1 MSESIQEIIGK
12 GYAEFWNSKQRYVVC
27 KGSRASKKST
37 TAALKI
43 IVRMMQY
50 PLANT
55 LVVRKTASTLKDSCF
70 AQLKWAISRLGVE
83 SYWKARV
90 SPLELEYIPTGQ
102 RIIFRG
108 LDDSLKITSI
118 TVPHGNLCFAW
129 LEEAYEVSEEDFD
142 YIDESLRGQLPD
154 GYYIQWLIIF
164 NPWSASSWLKSRF
177 FDKPNKNVLAM
188 TTTYKQNEWLSE
200 ADKERFE
207 DMKRNNYQ
215 RYLVAGEANWGIA
228 TGQYFTEFNE
238 RRHVVKPF
246 AIPKEWHKF
255 RAMDWG
261 LAKPY
266 AVLWFAVDYDGNLW
280 CYRELYGWDGKANVG
295 TGETAA
301 AIGKKIVALE
311 KPEENVRSGVL
322 DSACFARTGVTGES
336 IAEAIN
342 NELYKAKLSTFSKS
356 SKGRVE
362 GANAL
367 KQRLI
372 GNKNSDG
379 EFVPAI
385 YFFSTCIHT
394 LRTLPM
400 LGHDKHN
407 PETYDTD
414 GEDHCLVAGTLIK
427 TKRGNVPIEN
437 VTTDDY
443 VMTRRGLKKVLASA
457 MTKRNAKVMT
467 VEFSNGRSLT
477 GTGNHPVYIK
487 GKGFIPLE
495 DLKYGDIVCAENH
508 KDKNNVSVFSLEN
521 KNKKA
526 DVYNLTVE
534 DEHEYFANG
543 ILVHNCTDA
552 ICYACLA
559 RPYTPTKP
567 QPAKPIDRYKPQEK
581 SLVWTV

>member
-1 MSESIQEIIGK
+1 MSMNEQSIQEIIGK
-12 GYAEFWNSKQRYVVC
+12 GYAEFWNSKKRYIVC

-50 PLANT
+50 PLSNT

-70 AQLKWAISRLGVE
+70 AQLKWAIQRLGVE
-83 SYWKARV
+83 NYWKSRV
-90 SPLELEYIPTGQ
+90 SPMELEYIPTGQ

-108 LDDSLKITSI
+108 LDDAFKITSI
-118 TVPHGNLCFAW
+118 TVPHGNLCYAW
-129 LEEAYEVSEEDFD
+129 LEEAYEVSEEEFD
-142 YIDESLRGQLPD
+142 MLDESLRGQLPE
-154 GYYIQWLIIF
+154 GYYIQWLIVF
-164 NPWSASSWLKSRF
+164 NPWSANSWLKGRF
-177 FDKPNKNVLAM
+177 FDKPNENVLAM
-188 TTTYKQNEWLSE
+188 TTTYKQNEWLSA
-200 ADKERFE
+200 ADLERFE
-207 DMKRNNYQ
+207 DMKKNNYQ

-246 AIPKEWHKF
+246 AIPAEWIKF

-266 AVLWFAVDYDGNLW
+266 CVLWFAVDYDGNLW
-280 CYRELYGWDGKANVG
+280 AYRELYGWGGKPNVG

-301 AIGKKIVALE
+301 AIGKKIAALE

-342 NELYKAKLSTFSKS
+342 KELYKAKLSTFGKS
-356 SKGRVE
+356 SKGRIE

-385 YFFSTCIHT
+385 YFFSTCLHT
-394 LRTLPM
+394 IRTLPM

-407 PETYDTD
+407 PETYDTE
-414 GEDHCLVAGTLIK
+414 GEDHA
-427 TKRGNVPIEN
+427 
-437 VTTDDY
+437 TD
-443 VMTRRGLKKVLASA
+443 
-457 MTKRNAKVMT
+457 T
-467 VEFSNGRSLT
+467 V
-477 GTGNHPVYIK
+477 
-487 GKGFIPLE
+487 
-495 DLKYGDIVCAENH
+495 
-508 KDKNNVSVFSLEN
+508 
-521 KNKKA
+521 
-526 DVYNLTVE
+526 
-534 DEHEYFANG
+534 
-543 ILVHNCTDA
+543 
-552 ICYACLA
+552 CYACLS
-559 RPYTPTKP
+559 RPYKAEKP
-567 QPAKPIDRYKPQEK
+567 KLPQKIDRYKPQEK
-581 SLVWTV
+581 SSVWAI